1 MSSSLMISTNHEFKN
16 IFSTARG
23 KKYARTKLQ
32 LIYNCHF
39 FVFLGTTTSF
49 NIQRKIK
56 DIGSNKRGYLTIY
69 YYHYYYY
76 YLMFRIVPQPH

>member
-1 MSSSLMISTNHEFKN
+1 MISTNHEFKN

-49 NIQRKIK
+49 NI
-56 DIGSNKRGYLTIY
+56 
-69 YYHYYYY
+69 
-76 YLMFRIVPQPH
+76 